1 MAPVGSYVSMVASKS
16 SNPSPKR
23 LALVAAA
30 GRTLGL
36 ACFAAG
42 AVTRIKSLRSLGLPS
57 LAERELRRGRFDAAS
72 LRANQLLDIGRASP
86 SDWNSDNAIHKAHLI
101 LGRVALAR
109 GDLETAGA
117 ELIASARNAGS
128 PQLGS
133 FGPSMTLALDLLK
146 AGRPEVVLEY
156 LALCENF
163 WEMGQPQL
171 HAWTQDIRNGHTP
184 SFGANLVY

>member
-1 MAPVGSYVSMVASKS
+1 MVASKS

-30 GRTLGL
+30 GRALGL

-42 AVTRIKSLRSLGLPS
+42 AVTRSKLLRSLGLPS
-57 LAERELRRGRFDAAS
+57 IAERELRRGRFDAAS

-101 LGRVALAR
+101 LGRIALAR
-109 GDLETAGA
+109 GDFERAGA
-117 ELIASARNAGS
+117 ELIASARIAGS

-133 FGPSMTLALDLLK
+133 FGPSMALALDLLR

-163 WEMGQPQL
+163 WEMGLPQL
-171 HAWTQDIRNGHTP
+171 RAWTQDIRNGHTP